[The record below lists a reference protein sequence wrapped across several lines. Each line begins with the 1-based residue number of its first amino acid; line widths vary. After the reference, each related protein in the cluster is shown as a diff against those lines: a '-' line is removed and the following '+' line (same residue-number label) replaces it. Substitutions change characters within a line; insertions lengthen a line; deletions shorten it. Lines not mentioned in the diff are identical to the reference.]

1 LMIAAREGRSIPE
14 GWALDA
20 QGQPTTD
27 PQKGLEGMMLPTGG
41 VKGSMLALMVELL
54 CCALSG
60 ASYGFEADSFFS
72 ATGNRPRIGQ
82 AFLVLD
88 PEALGGGDLFNQ
100 RVELLISAMLADD
113 EVRLPGSQRLR
124 LLQQAREQGVE
135 VANSL
140 LAELAG

>member
-1 LMIAAREGRSIPE
+1 
-14 GWALDA
+14 
-20 QGQPTTD
+20 
-27 PQKGLEGMMLPTGG
+27 MMLPTGG